1 MSQPLFNNF
10 QAPSADDH
18 RGLARTITLI
28 ENETG
33 NYQKLLSELQ
43 IPANIPVIGI
53 TGPPGAGKSTL
64 VNALVE
70 ELLKEN
76 ENVKVAV
83 IAVDPSSP
91 FTHGSLLGDRLRM
104 SRHFNNPRVFIRS
117 LATRGVLGGLTAT
130 TLEITDLLKSAGFN
144 YILIETVGVGQSEV
158 DIASLSD
165 TTIVVFVPESGDE
178 IQAIK
183 SGIMEIGDIFVVN
196 KSDREG
202 SEQLVKTLKI
212 MLHERKISSW
222 QVPVLKTIA
231 INDNGIPDL
240 VDFIKSHLKSEHHQS
255 KKPELIFQH
264 ALRLAQ
270 GYFLRTID
278 RELFRNKLLEAS
290 KSGTFN
296 IYQFLNNWFH

>member
-1 MSQPLFNNF
+1 MTLPPPVNF
-10 QAPSADDH
+10 QHPSADDH
-18 RGLARTITLI
+18 RSLARTISLV

-33 NYQKLLSELQ
+33 DYQKLLSDLK
-43 IPANIPVIGI
+43 IPSDIPVIGI

-64 VNALVE
+64 VNSLVE

-76 ENVKVAV
+76 DNVKVAV

-91 FTHGSLLGDRLRM
+91 FTQGSLLGDRLRM
-104 SRHFNNPRVFIRS
+104 SRHFNNPLVFIRS

-130 TLEITDLLKSAGFN
+130 TLEITDVLKSAGFN

-158 DIASLSD
+158 DIAALAD

-178 IQAIK
+178 VQAIK

-202 SEQLVKTLKI
+202 WQHMVKTLKI
-212 MLHERKISSW
+212 MLHERKMSSW
-222 QVPVLKTIA
+222 QVPVLNTIA
-231 INDNGIPDL
+231 VNDTGIREL
-240 VDFIKSHLKSEHHQS
+240 VDSIKSHLASEYHQN
-255 KKPELIFQH
+255 KKPELIFHH

-270 GYFLRTID
+270 GYFLRSID
-278 RELFRNKLLEAS
+278 RESFRKKLLEAS
-290 KSGTFN
+290 KSGNFN
-296 IYQFLNNWFH
+296 IYQFLNSWFH